1 MRSGLSPQ
9 AGRGEGQ
16 AENVT
21 DRQAVLMV
29 RERRDPE
36 QRPSPEALLE
46 AARREESAGGRLK
59 IFVGAAPGVG
69 KTYEMLQS
77 AHARRKAGI
86 DVVVG
91 FVETHGR
98 AETEALVR
106 DLEVVPRK
114 RLEYR
119 GQIVEEMDLDAVI
132 ARRPQIALVD
142 ELAHTNAVGSRHPKR
157 YLDVEELLSH
167 GIDVYTAVN
176 IQHIESLNDVVAQI
190 THVRVRETVPD
201 SVFDRADAIELI
213 DLTPDDLIQRLKE
226 GKVYVPRQAE
236 RALEHYFSPGNL
248 TALRELA
255 LRRTAERVDEQ
266 LLTHMQANAIPGP
279 WAAGERILVCV
290 SEDPRAAG
298 LVRYTKR
305 LADRLH
311 APFTALSIETRRS
324 LQLSDEERDRLA
336 DTLRLAES
344 LGGEALTIPAVG
356 RRIADDVVNF
366 AQGNNVTQIVIGKST
381 RSRWFEMT
389 RGSVVHDLVRRA
401 GNITVHVI
409 AGDELPG
416 EAAPKT
422 AVQTAARSEPF
433 NPLPYLK
440 ALGIVLIGLG
450 AAELIQ
456 PRFGLE
462 NVDLVLLT
470 AVVAVAVRY
479 GLWPSLLATVAA
491 SLCYN
496 FFFIPPIYT
505 FTITDPTNVAAF
517 VLFMAVAMIVSNVA
531 ARVRTQ
537 ADAAIGRI
545 RMTEQLHAFSRK
557 LAGTATLDDVLWATA
572 YQIALMLKV
581 RVVLLLPEEGL
592 LTVKSGYPPEDELDQ
607 ADLAAANWAW
617 SNDRPAGRGSD
628 TLPGARRLFLPMR
641 TGRGPIGVIGIDND
655 RTGPLLTPDQR
666 RLLDALVDQGALAI
680 ERVLL
685 VEDMDRVKR
694 TVESE
699 RLRSALLTSISH
711 DLKTPLAS
719 VLGAASTMRDL
730 AGALSDTEK
739 RDLIATVIDESE
751 RLNRFIA
758 NLLDMT
764 KLESGAI
771 VPNTALHDLGEIVGS
786 ALRRA
791 SKILNRHKI
800 ELALAADLPMLQLD
814 AVLFEQVLFNLLDNA
829 AKYAP
834 PETTI
839 AIRGRRDGGHVVLEI
854 ADEGAGIPTDELES
868 VFDKFYRVQKG
879 DHVRPGTGLGLAISR
894 GFVEAMRGTISAA
907 NRGDR
912 SGAVLTIRL
921 PVPAESRA
929 LDTAA

>member
-1 MRSGLSPQ
+1 M
-9 AGRGEGQ
+9 A
-16 AENVT
+16 N
-21 DRQAVLMV
+21 
-29 RERRDPE
+29 RDPE
-36 QRPSPEALLE
+36 QRPSPDALLE
-46 AARREESAGGRLK
+46 AARRESDKAGRLK

-77 AHARRKAGI
+77 AHAKRKAGA

-91 FVETHGR
+91 VVETHGR
-98 AETEALVR
+98 AETEALLLG
-106 DLEVVPRK
+106 LEVLPRK
-114 RLEYR
+114 RIAYR
-119 GQIVEEMDLDAVI
+119 DQTLEEMDLDALI
-132 ARRPQIALVD
+132 ARHPQIALVD
-142 ELAHTNAVGSRHPKR
+142 ELAHTNAPGSRHPKR

-226 GKVYVPRQAE
+226 GKVYVPKQAE
-236 RALEHYFSPGNL
+236 RALQHYFSPGNL

-266 LLTHMQANAIPGP
+266 LLTHMQANAIAGP
-279 WAAGERILVCV
+279 WAAGERILVCL

-305 LADRLH
+305 LSDRLH
-311 APFTALSIETRRS
+311 APWTAVSIETRRS
-324 LQLSDEERDRLA
+324 LQLTDKQRDRLA
-336 DTLRLAES
+336 DTMRLAES
-344 LGGEALTIPAVG
+344 LGGEALTIPGVG
-356 RRIADDVVNF
+356 RRIADDLINF
-366 AQGNNVTQIVIGKST
+366 AHTNNVTQIIIGKTT
-381 RSRWFEMT
+381 RSRWFEIL

-409 AGDELPG
+409 AGEELPD
-416 EAAPKT
+416 PT
-422 AVQTAARSEPF
+422 NTPAVQTAARTEQF
-433 NPLPYLK
+433 NPRLYLMSLLVV
-440 ALGIVLIGLG
+440 AVGLG

-456 PRFGLE
+456 PRFGIE
-462 NVDLVLLT
+462 NVDLVFLT
-470 AVVAVAVRY
+470 AVVVVGVRF
-479 GLWPSLLATVAA
+479 GLWPSLFASVIA

-496 FFFIPPIYT
+496 FFFLPPVYT

-517 VLFMAVAMIVSNVA
+517 FFFRLIALLVSNVA
-531 ARVRTQ
+531 ARVRIQ
-537 ADAAIGRI
+537 ADTAIGRV
-545 RMTEQLHAFSRK
+545 RTTESLYAFSRK

-581 RVVLLLPEEGL
+581 RVVLLMPEDGI
-592 LTVKSGYPPEDELDQ
+592 LTVKAGYPPEDQLDK

-617 SNDRPAGRGSD
+617 GNDRAAGRGSD
-628 TLPGARRLFLPMR
+628 TLPGAKRLFLPMR
-641 TGRGPIGVIGIDND
+641 TGRGLIGAIGIDND
-655 RTGPLLTPDQR
+655 KTGPLLTPDQR

-685 VEDMDRVKR
+685 VEDMDSVKR
-694 TVESE
+694 TMESE

-730 AGALSDTEK
+730 AGNLSEAQK
-739 RDLIATVIDESE
+739 RDLLATVIDESE

-771 VPNTALHDLGEIVGS
+771 VPNTARLDVSEIVGS

-791 SKILNRHKI
+791 SKILSDHKVSL
-800 ELALAADLPMLQLD
+800 ELAADLPMLELD

-834 PETTI
+834 SGTTI
-839 AIRGRRDGGHVVLEI
+839 SIWGIRDRDSVSLQI
-854 ADEGAGIPTDELES
+854 LDEGNGIPPSELES

-894 GFVEAMRGTISAA
+894 GFVEAMHGTISAA
-907 NRGDR
+907 NRTDR

-921 PVPAESRA
+921 PIPAA
-929 LDTAA
+929 AAKLDTAA

>member
-1 MRSGLSPQ
+1 MANQ
-9 AGRGEGQ
+9 H
-16 AENVT
+16 
-21 DRQAVLMV
+21 
-29 RERRDPE
+29 RDPE
-36 QRPSPEALLE
+36 KRPSPEALLE
-46 AARREESAGGRLK
+46 TARREDAQVGRLK

-69 KTYEMLQS
+69 KTYEMLQN
-77 AHARRKAGI
+77 AHAKRKAGI
-86 DVVVG
+86 DVVAG
-91 FVETHGR
+91 YVETHGR
-98 AETEALVR
+98 AETEILLGG
-106 DLEVVPRK
+106 LEVIPRK

-119 GQIVEEMDLDAVI
+119 GQVLEEMDLDAVI
-132 ARRPQIALVD
+132 ARRPQLVLVD
-142 ELAHTNAVGSRHPKR
+142 ELAHTNAPGSRHPKR
-157 YLDVEELLSH
+157 YLDVEELLDR
-167 GIDVYTAVN
+167 GINVYTAVN
-176 IQHIESLNDVVAQI
+176 IQHVESLNDVVAQI

-201 SVFDRADAIELI
+201 SILDRADAIELI
-213 DLTPDDLIQRLKE
+213 DLPPDDLIQRLKE
-226 GKVYVPRQAE
+226 GKVYVPKQAE

-255 LRRTAERVDEQ
+255 LRRTAEQVDEQ
-266 LLTHMQANAIPGP
+266 LLTHMQAHAITGP

-311 APFTALSIETRRS
+311 APWTAVSIETRRS

-356 RRIADDVVNF
+356 RRIADDVIHF
-366 AQGNNVTQIVIGKST
+366 AQANNVTQIVVGKST
-381 RSRWFEMT
+381 RSRWFELT
-389 RGSVVHDLVRRA
+389 RGSVVHDLVRQA

-409 AGDELPG
+409 AGEELP
-416 EAAPKT
+416 ERPAPNA
-422 AVQTAARSEPF
+422 AVQTAARPEPF
-433 NPLPYLK
+433 DPRPYLM
-440 ALGIVLIGLG
+440 ALAILAVGLV
-450 AAELIQ
+450 AAALIQ
-456 PRFGLE
+456 PWFGIE

-479 GLWPSLLATVAA
+479 GLWPSLLATVVA
-491 SLCYN
+491 SLAYN
-496 FFFIPPIYT
+496 FFFLPPILAL
-505 FTITDPTNVAAF
+505 TITDPTNIAAF
-517 VLFMAVAMIVSNVA
+517 VLFLVVAVLVSNVA
-531 ARVRTQ
+531 ALVRSQ
-537 ADAAIGRI
+537 ADTANSRI
-545 RMTEQLHAFSRK
+545 RSIEQLYAFSRK

-572 YQIALMLKV
+572 YQTALMLKV
-581 RVVLLLPEEGL
+581 RVVLLLEEGGV
-592 LTVKSGYPPEDELDQ
+592 LTVKSGYPPEDQLDK

-617 SNDRPAGRGSD
+617 SNDRPAGRGAD
-628 TLPGARRLFLPMR
+628 TLPGAKRLFLPMR
-641 TGRGPIGVIGIDND
+641 TGRGAIGVIGIDND

-694 TVESE
+694 SAESE

-730 AGALSDTEK
+730 AGALSDIEK
-739 RDLIATVIDESE
+739 RDLLATVIEESE

-771 VPNTALHDLGEIVGS
+771 VPKTAPHDLGEIIGS

-791 SKILNRHKI
+791 GKILVRHRVSL
-800 ELALAADLPMLQLD
+800 ELAADLPMLELD

-829 AKYAP
+829 AKYSP
-834 PETTI
+834 FDTTI
-839 AIRGRRDGGHVVLEI
+839 SIRSVRDRDYVVLQV
-854 ADEGAGIPTDELES
+854 ADEGEGIPSGELES

-894 GFVEAMRGTISAA
+894 GFIEAMHGTIVAA
-907 NRGDR
+907 NRTDR
-912 SGAVLTIRL
+912 NGAVLTIRL
-921 PVPAESRA
+921 PVPAAANA